1 MAKAFEII
9 YQKKHDRYVGI
20 HYNKEG
26 FIIGFNY
33 TTGPSTIEAIAKSDE
48 NMMEILE
55 EVIAEIGDEATK
67 KCIIN
72 ETIKRAEKI
81 MLNLT
86 KLKP

>member
-1 MAKAFEII
+1 MAKVFEII

-26 FIIGFNY
+26 FIIGINY
-33 TTGPSTIEAIAKSDE
+33 EVGPSTIEAIAKSDD
-48 NMMEILE
+48 NLMEILE
-55 EVIAEIGDEATK
+55 GVVAELDCETTK
-67 KCIIN
+67 KYIIN
-72 ETIKRAEKI
+72 KTIKRAEQI